1 MDGIQKVWW
10 KRFRPAQK
18 ALKRA
23 FEQIRDDGRLIPTW
37 WSLRRTVL
45 ILETKNLSDE
55 KNYLPITFLRFSG
68 LETGL
73 VDKCMRNHEI
83 ENNIWDEDQLR
94 AAEGVLGTVD
104 RLIIDRYIME
114 EVKTKHRNLVVAF
127 YDHKKAYD
135 KVHHNWMLRVYS
147 WMGLQA
153 NVMSL
158 VRQFMRYQKTPLEIW
173 NVEEKKVS

>member
-1 MDGIQKVWW
+1 M
-10 KRFRPAQK
+10 
-18 ALKRA
+18 
-23 FEQIRDDGRLIPTW
+23 
-37 WSLRRTVL
+37 
-45 ILETKNLSDE
+45 
-55 KNYLPITFLRFSG
+55 RFSG

-104 RLIIDRYIME
+104 RLIIDKYIME